1 MAQLRSPSWQMAIPI
16 FIKSGRARNFPE
28 VGNLATKS
36 FKQRPQREERK
47 EKAQGKCWEKAFQM
61 LATMGTLGKEEI
73 WNHDTLQRLITQKIK
88 ADLSESCL
96 PPHPNLLILQKP
108 AEGHEADRT
117 LEMQFYTDISGS
129 LVKTPFFKGNSHS
142 YMGKRWKRVIFH
154 RCSLTLSPCKTI
166 CITLS
171 QENELYL
178 QQIYLPGKDFLQSS
192 VLKKASWGVS
202 CCLFYLHLLPNSWQ
216 LHGVFTLGNLI
227 LFILLHF

>member
-1 MAQLRSPSWQMAIPI
+1 MLR
-16 FIKSGRARNFPE
+16 
-28 VGNLATKS
+28 KS
-36 FKQRPQREERK
+36 FPNVSNYGHLRERRDLK
-47 EKAQGKCWEKAFQM
+47 PWY
-61 LATMGTLGKEEI
+61 LAETYYTEDKSRFV
-73 WNHDTLQRLITQKIK
+73 WK
-88 ADLSESCL
+88 LS
-96 PPHPNLLILQKP
+96 PPPPNLLILQKP

-202 CCLFYLHLLPNSWQ
+202 CCLFYLHLRPNSWQ